1 MIRVLLADDQAILR
15 RGLKQFL
22 KQATDIAIV
31 GEAEDYAQIMRTLR
45 ETSVD
50 VLLLDIGL
58 PTKSGIEV
66 LQEVR
71 KQMREVRV
79 LMLTMHTENSYAL
92 QSLRAGAA
100 GYITKDSTPEQLIA
114 AIRHVAAGKK
124 YITPEVG
131 MALAEQIDAGSD
143 EARHEQ
149 LSDREFATLQL
160 IACGKPLSV
169 IAKEFGI
176 SPKTVSVYRARLLE
190 KMKLKNNAELTHYAL
205 SHKLT

>member
-100 GYITKDSTPEQLIA
+100 GYITKDSTPEQLIE

-205 SHKLT
+205 SHKLA

>member
-1 MIRVLLADDQAILR
+1 MIRVLLADDQVILR

-205 SHKLT
+205 SHKLA

>member
-205 SHKLT
+205 SHKLA